1 MGLPAGDDL
10 LLVDVLL
17 GNPPLSGVVD
27 HQEPA
32 LGRSELTLA
41 QFNDEIAQLRPAHAA
56 DASKLALLDRLQA
69 WGDGI
74 ASGLR

>member
-1 MGLPAGDDL
+1 MYRRERLQSDC
-10 LLVDVLL
+10 
-17 GNPPLSGVVD
+17 
-27 HQEPA
+27 
-32 LGRSELTLA
+32 GRSELTLA
-41 QFNDEIAQLRPAHAA
+41 QFSDEIAQLRQAHAT